1 MSIRF
6 RLMLF
11 SLIVLVA
18 LALPL
23 VAIADGSTPVGH

>member
-1 MSIRF
+1 
-6 RLMLF
+6 MLF